1 MQKVNVI
8 LNVKRMMWKDY
19 ITIDPNICHGKAC
32 INGTRVFVSIILDCL
47 AEGMSDEEILEN
59 YPSLKKEHIKVALQ
73 YGAMLARQEILSLT
87 ENQG

>member
-32 INGTRVFVSIILDCL
+32 I
-47 AEGMSDEEILEN
+47 
-59 YPSLKKEHIKVALQ
+59 
-73 YGAMLARQEILSLT
+73 
-87 ENQG
+87 

>member
-1 MQKVNVI
+1 MQKANVI
-8 LNVKRMMWKDY
+8 LNVKRMMGKDY

-32 INGTRVFVSIILDCL
+32 IKGTRVFVSIILDCL

-73 YGAMLARQEILSLT
+73 YGAMLAREEILPLT
-87 ENQG
+87 ENQE